1 MKNTKIFQSGLVV
14 MGNLPRWKMQR
25 FLKGVKNTRIFQ
37 SGEKCEDFSKMVKNA
52 KIFQSG
58 LVVMG
63 DLPR

>member
-1 MKNTKIFQSGLVV
+1 
-14 MGNLPRWKMQR
+14 MQR

>member
-1 MKNTKIFQSGLVV
+1 M
-14 MGNLPRWKMQR
+14 RR
-25 FLKGVKNTRIFQ
+25 FIKVVKNTRIFQ

-63 DLPR
+63 DLPRWKMRRFIKVVKNMKIFQKW